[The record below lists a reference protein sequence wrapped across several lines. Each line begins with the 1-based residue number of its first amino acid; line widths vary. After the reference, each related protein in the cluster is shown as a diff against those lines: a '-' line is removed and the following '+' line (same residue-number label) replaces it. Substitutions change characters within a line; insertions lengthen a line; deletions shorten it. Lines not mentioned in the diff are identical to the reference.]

1 VHRKKSILESLNA
14 GPEETLDLIVQ
25 VEKPNAQKLPQFL
38 PIVVFPTQLTPVK
51 NKRICE
57 P

>member
-25 VEKPNAQKLPQFL
+25 VEKPNAQKLPQFFADCR
-38 PIVVFPTQLTPVK
+38 FPDTTDTRQK
-51 NKRICE
+51 
-57 P
+57 